1 MSSVTH
7 VTDTTFTQEVLN
19 SELPVLVD
27 FWAPWCGPCRIVNP
41 IVQSVADRY
50 DGQVKVVKLDADQ
63 NPDTATRY
71 GIQSIPS
78 LMVFK
83 AGQQVD
89 VVVGIVPEATLSTTL
104 DKHLGSTL
112 DRSADFNFPKY
123 LENSHEPDH

>member
-7 VTDTTFTQEVLN
+7 VTDTTFSQEVLN

-50 DGQVKVVKLDADQ
+50 DGQMKVVKLDADQ

-71 GIQSIPS
+71 GIQSIPA
-78 LMVFK
+78 LLVFK

-89 VVVGIVPEATLSTTL
+89 RVVGVVPEAILATTL
-104 DKHLGSTL
+104 EKHLS
-112 DRSADFNFPKY
+112 
-123 LENSHEPDH
+123 

>member
-19 SELPVLVD
+19 SELLVLVD

-71 GIQSIPS
+71 GVQSIPS

-89 VVVGIVPEATLSTTL
+89 LVVGVVPETTLATTL
-104 DKHLGSTL
+104 DKYLG
-112 DRSADFNFPKY
+112 
-123 LENSHEPDH
+123 

>member
-63 NPDTATRY
+63 NPDIATRY
-71 GIQSIPS
+71 GVRSIPS

-89 VVVGIVPEATLSTTL
+89 LVVGVVPETTLATTL
-104 DKHLGSTL
+104 DKYLG
-112 DRSADFNFPKY
+112 
-123 LENSHEPDH
+123 

>member
-7 VTDTTFTQEVLN
+7 VTDTTFGQEVLS
-19 SELPVLVD
+19 SEIPVLVD

-50 DGQVKVVKLDADQ
+50 NGQVKVVKLDADQ
-63 NPDTATRY
+63 NPATATRY
-71 GIQSIPS
+71 GVQSIPA

-89 VVVGIVPEATLSTTL
+89 LVIGVVPEATLVTTL
-104 DKHLGSTL
+104 EKHLS
-112 DRSADFNFPKY
+112 
-123 LENSHEPDH
+123 

>member
-7 VTDTTFTQEVLN
+7 VTDTTFTQEVLH

-27 FWAPWCGPCRIVNP
+27 FWAPWCGPCRMVNP

-63 NPDTATRY
+63 NPDTASRY
-71 GIQSIPS
+71 GVRSIPA

-89 VVVGIVPEATLSTTL
+89 LVVGIVPEATLTTTL
-104 DKHLGSTL
+104 EKHLG
-112 DRSADFNFPKY
+112 
-123 LENSHEPDH
+123 